1 VNEGGSDERRVG
13 GGGCIRI
20 RLLEK
25 GSNFGTRKLEKFRF
39 KAFLLGEEWKISR
52 KGRKRIRRSRRT

>member
-1 VNEGGSDERRVG
+1 MNEGGGDERRG

-25 GSNFGTRKLEKFRF
+25 CSNFGTRKLEKFRF

>member
-1 VNEGGSDERRVG
+1 MRGGSDERRGWG
-13 GGGCIRI
+13 GIRI

-25 GSNFGTRKLEKFRF
+25 CSNFDTRKLEKFRF

-52 KGRKRIRRSRRT
+52 EGRKRRRRSRRT